1 MREMTRLEQERQE
14 TQVRESALAASVAS
28 KKKQLLTDLVKQSHY
43 LVKPWQNSLIYLVK
57 SDKTV
62 SFI

>member
-28 KKKQLLTDLVKQSHY
+28 KKKQLLTDLVKQSH
-43 LVKPWQNSLIYLVK
+43 LFSKPWQNSLINLVNPW
-57 SDKTV
+57 
-62 SFI
+62 